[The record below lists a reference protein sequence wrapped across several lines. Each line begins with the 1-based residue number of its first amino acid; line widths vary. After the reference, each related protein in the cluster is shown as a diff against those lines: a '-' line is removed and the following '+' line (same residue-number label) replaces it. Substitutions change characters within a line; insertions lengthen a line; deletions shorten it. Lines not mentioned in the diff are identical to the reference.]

1 MVRASVHNKK
11 LQEEMRSHEGS
22 QTPRSSALRKIT
34 KSALTHNR
42 GRDRE
47 QLRAFQGRGMDS
59 AGFRLQWNKAFPYQK
74 LTLQEARAVLP
85 QFDKDGSGKVD
96 GAEFLI
102 EFFTIGFDAKRE
114 SGRKHRELTAK
125 IHKKVAD
132 REVALV
138 RKDEERMMAA
148 ARGDFTDEDVM
159 RARAKLTAA
168 SIAYKTAGGRAAG
181 AAGLRGFVGSSMPPA
196 ILREQLKHAFSLHLT
211 KRELGALFKDIDT
224 DGSGTVDGSEFLMH
238 FFRLGNLEQKH
249 AARRAQ
255 EEAEKQWLVQAAVAA
270 HDRELAE
277 IQAGVVAAGAGAFG
291 PADARSAYEKIGAS
305 SVRLERDPPDLT
317 PFREGGPLAPDEFVR
332 QINRAYDLRLGRREV
347 NAVVTSLNDEAY
359 AEGKSDGFSAGVDG
373 DRFLR
378 RVHQMRAKAR
388 REVRVTRPPV
398 EGAWTLR
405 RKYEDARPISS
416 YSNPDLALPHDRV
429 NMYGESLR
437 PQTTPSKL
445 RSPGA
450 SRPRPRTTGAAG
462 GRSRR
467 RAPSPPGSPGFGV
480 LGIDF

>member
-1 MVRASVHNKK
+1 M
-11 LQEEMRSHEGS
+11 
-22 QTPRSSALRKIT
+22 
-34 KSALTHNR
+34 
-42 GRDRE
+42 
-47 QLRAFQGRGMDS
+47 
-59 AGFRLQWNKAFPYQK
+59 
-74 LTLQEARAVLP
+74 LP

-255 EEAEKQWLVQAAVAA
+255 EEAEKQWLVEAAVAA

-291 PADARSAYEKIGAS
+291 PGDARSAYEKIGAS
-305 SVRLERDPPDLT
+305 SVRLERDPPNLT
-317 PFREGGPLAPDEFVR
+317 PFREGGPLAPNEFVR

-450 SRPRPRTTGAAG
+450 SRPRPHTTGAAG
-462 GRSRR
+462 RPRR

>member
-85 QFDKDGSGKVD
+85 QFDRAGP
-96 GAEFLI
+96 AR
-102 EFFTIGFDAKRE
+102 AR
-114 SGRKHRELTAK
+114 
-125 IHKKVAD
+125 
-132 REVALV
+132 
-138 RKDEERMMAA
+138 RMMAA
-148 ARGDFTDEDVM
+148 ALSDFTDEDVR

-196 ILREQLKHAFSLHLT
+196 ILREQLKHTFSLHLT
-211 KRELGALFKDIDT
+211 KRELGALFKDVDT
-224 DGSGTVDGSEFLMH
+224 DGSGTVDGAEFLMH
-238 FFRLGNLEQKH
+238 FFRLGNLEQKPAWKPNLQPDFNKH
-249 AARRAQ
+249 MARRAQ
-255 EEAEKQWLVQAAVAA
+255 EEAEKKWLVEAAVAA

-291 PADARSAYEKIGAS
+291 PADVRSAYEKIGAS
-305 SVRLERDPPDLT
+305 SVRLERDPPNLT
-317 PFREGGPLAPDEFVR
+317 PFREGGPLAPNEFVR
-332 QINRAYDLRLGRREV
+332 QIKRAYDLRLGGARCAPRRG
-347 NAVVTSLNDEAY
+347 AR
-359 AEGKSDGFSAGVDG
+359 SAS
-373 DRFLR
+373 
-378 RVHQMRAKAR
+378 APA
-388 REVRVTRPPV
+388 
-398 EGAWTLR
+398 EGAWTLGASAR
-405 RKYEDARPISS
+405 TRPISS

-450 SRPRPRTTGAAG
+450 PRPRPHTTGAA